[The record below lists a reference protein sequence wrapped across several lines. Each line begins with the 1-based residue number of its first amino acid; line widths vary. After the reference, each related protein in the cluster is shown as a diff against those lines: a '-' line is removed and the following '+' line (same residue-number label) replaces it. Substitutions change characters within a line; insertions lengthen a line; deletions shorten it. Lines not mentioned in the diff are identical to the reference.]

1 MMKKK
6 SHFCLKFKVSI
17 SFSLSLSLEF
27 TLNSLDYIFFRVVF
41 RWKEAIKSFQ
51 GYHFILWELE
61 IFFTH
66 KTLVIYQKIEDYLH
80 LPIFISITSTSYY
93 PNKTWMDEK
102 SNFYNSLHQYKLRR
116 VATLNI
122 ILRTYTI
129 VRASLVIKIANKFLS
144 HCI

>member
-1 MMKKK
+1 MMKKNLIFVSSSRSQFHFL
-6 SHFCLKFKVSI
+6 SHSRSNSHSI
-17 SFSLSLSLEF
+17 HSII
-27 TLNSLDYIFFRVVF
+27 YFFRVVF

-93 PNKTWMDEK
+93 PNKTWMNET
-102 SNFYNSLHQYKLRR
+102 SNFYNSLHQYKLSR